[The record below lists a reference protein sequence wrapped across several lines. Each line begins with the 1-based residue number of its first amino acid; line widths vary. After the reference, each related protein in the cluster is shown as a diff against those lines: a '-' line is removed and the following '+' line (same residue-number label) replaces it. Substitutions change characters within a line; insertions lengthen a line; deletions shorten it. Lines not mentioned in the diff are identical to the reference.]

1 MVPILLLSL
10 FGMIS
15 MFLGFLKNKALATSA
30 TLFFLFVTLAATVMQ
45 VALPTSF
52 TDPINV
58 NMMVW
63 DNPAIVYSSLLI
75 FIALLLVGLTDEFGA
90 ESEKHGA
97 EFYALMLF
105 SLVGGIMM
113 VSYENLIMLF
123 IGLEILSIA
132 MYILAGSAKKN
143 LASNEAALK
152 YFLMGAFASGILL
165 FGVALIYGA
174 TSSFELTGI
183 QAHLTVLNGQTDI
196 LLITGVLF
204 VLVGMLF
211 KLAAAPFHFWT
222 PDVYEGSPTL
232 FTAFMGTIVKAAGI
246 AALYRLLGSM
256 SESGYDIW
264 WKSVVA
270 VAALTLVIANI
281 TATRQD
287 SFKRVM
293 AWSSISHAGYLL
305 IGLIAFN
312 NDGEEAVV
320 FYILAY
326 AIANI
331 TAFGVLHAVTKGTDN
346 FRFDRFN
353 GLAKS
358 HPLLALAMLISMCS
372 LAGIP
377 LTAGFFG
384 KLFLILAAFKNGGFD
399 WLLVLAI
406 IMSAVGIYYYF
417 RVVIAMYF
425 KEATNTEGETQAI
438 ALTPLYGLTLLI
450 TSGLTLLLGIW
461 PGLIANVY

>member
-1 MVPILLLSL
+1 
-10 FGMIS
+10 
-15 MFLGFLKNKALATSA
+15 MFLGFLKNRAVLTTA
-30 TLFFLFVTLAATVMQ
+30 TLFFLVVCLAATVTQ
-45 VALPTSF
+45 ISLPVSF
-52 TDPINV
+52 TESVNI

-63 DNPAIVYSSLLI
+63 DNHAIVYTCILL
-75 FIALLLVGLTDEFGA
+75 FVALLLVGLTDEFGA

-105 SLVGGIMM
+105 GIVGGVMM

-132 MYILAGSAKKN
+132 MYILAGSNKRN

-152 YFLMGAFASGILL
+152 YFLMGAFASGFLL
-165 FGVALIYGA
+165 FGIALIYGA
-174 TSSFELTGI
+174 TASFELTGI
-183 QAHLTVLNGQTDI
+183 QAHLAVLNGQTDT
-196 LLITGVLF
+196 LLIAGVLF

-256 SESGYDIW
+256 AEEGYAIW
-264 WKSVVA
+264 WKTVVG
-270 VAALTLVIANI
+270 VIALTLVIANI
-281 TATRQD
+281 TATKQD

-305 IGLIAFN
+305 IGLLAFN
-312 NDGEEAVV
+312 NEGEEAVV

-326 AIANI
+326 SIANI
-331 TAFGVLHAVTKGTDN
+331 TAFGVLHAVTRGSDN

-353 GLAKS
+353 GMAKS
-358 HPLLALAMLISMCS
+358 HPMLALAMLIAMCS

-399 WLLVLAI
+399 WLLVVAI
-406 IMSAVGIYYYF
+406 LMSAVGIYYYF

-425 KEATNTEGETQAI
+425 KEPLAYAAEEKTEVK
-438 ALTPLYGLTLLI
+438 LTPLYALTLII
-450 TSGLTLLLGIW
+450 TSGLTLLLGVW
-461 PGLIANVY
+461 PGIIANVY